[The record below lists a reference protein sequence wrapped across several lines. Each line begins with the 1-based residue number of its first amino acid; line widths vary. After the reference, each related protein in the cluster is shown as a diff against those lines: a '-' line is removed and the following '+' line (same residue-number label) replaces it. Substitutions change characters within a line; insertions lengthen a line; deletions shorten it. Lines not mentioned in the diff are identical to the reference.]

1 MDRRDDKRTQ
11 VTEVNAEQ
19 VDAEQVDAEQVDADG
34 PPGVA
39 IIGMSC
45 TFPAAPDLAT
55 YWSNILRKVDAVTD
69 PPPQAWDSGIYYDP
83 DFADED
89 KVYCRRGGYLGPLA
103 SFDPLAYGVPP
114 VAVGGEP
121 DQWLALRLAR
131 DALTDAG
138 CTELPAEVR
147 HRTAVV
153 LGKGTYLNGGNATAI
168 QRGLIVGQTIELLRQ
183 LHPGCSVE
191 WLQRLRQELQRVLPP
206 LGPDVVPGL
215 IPNIIVGRIAN
226 QLDFMGPTYTVDAAC
241 ASSLVAVQL
250 AMRDLLAGEC
260 DLALA
265 GGSQVWMPVP
275 ALNVFCRLGALSP
288 TERILPFDEDADGTL
303 LGEGIGMLVLKRVAD
318 AVRDGDR
325 IYAVI
330 RGVGVASDGHAVS
343 VMAPRADGEELALR
357 RAYQQAGVDP
367 RTVGLIEA
375 HGTATPLG
383 DVVEVQAL
391 RRVFGHRTAGRP
403 WCALGS
409 VKSMISHTIPAAG
422 VASLIKVALALHQ
435 KVLPPTLCRKPNPK
449 LGLDDSPFYLNTET
463 RPWVHGGPQP
473 RRAGVN
479 AFGFGGINAH
489 AVLEEAPGEA
499 DPVRLPAWDSE
510 VCVLE
515 SDSPRGLAELAAQ
528 LAGTLT
534 RAPAPYTLTDVA
546 YSLSTRLGRIERPV
560 RLAVVATSLAD
571 LAGKLT
577 KAARRL
583 AEPDCLRIRTVTGSY
598 FAADPLARTGTLAFL
613 FPGEGAQYA
622 GMLADLCLNFPQV
635 REVFDRVDRR
645 HGGAPDGERP
655 SDHIFPRPAF
665 SAAERAAADA
675 RLNELDT
682 AVDAVLA
689 ANAALL
695 VLAGQLGLRPDGGCL
710 GHSSGEYSAAI
721 ATGVLAVRDEAR
733 LGRFAARL
741 RALSA
746 QARARDELPHAV
758 LLVVATDRDRA
769 VRLAAEAGGLHLAM
783 DNCPHQVV
791 LVGDR
796 AATDRAR
803 ELATRAGVLCDELPY
818 DRAVHTPRFA
828 PYAAG
833 LRDVVADLEI
843 AAAHAPLYSGATAA
857 PYPTDPEE
865 VRRLLVEQ
873 WVRPV
878 EFRRT
883 VHRLHADGARIFVEV
898 GPRGNLTSFVEDI
911 LRGRPFCAVPADLPR
926 RTGTT
931 QLNHLVGIL
940 AAEGVAVD
948 PSILYARRGARLV
961 DLTAPEAPLTAHAVV
976 PLATGWP
983 MLRLPAEAL
992 AALADVPG
1000 GPATPVS
1007 TVASRP
1013 AAPARVAPPP
1023 RPGPA
1028 RSTPPPGPTPA
1039 PAAAAAAPMGPV
1051 PAGRRAD
1058 AVLAEHLTTM
1068 RRFLSVSEQVV
1079 RTYLG
1084 DPKPA
1089 GGGRQWRLLGTP
1101 VRWST
1106 GRELVARRAVDPARD
1121 EYLRDHALG
1130 GAVSALDPGLRGLAA
1145 MPLTMSL
1152 EILAEAAARLVPGQ
1166 TLVGLRDVRA
1176 RTWLAWDDR
1185 PQTLEVS
1192 ARRLAPQH
1200 GHERVEVRLRALDGS
1215 GPEHRPAVEGTVLFG
1230 VRHPQPPP
1238 ALGPPPDATA
1248 SRWRTDQL
1256 YTDGM
1261 FHGACWQG
1269 VAAMELTARRGSV
1282 GRLRVLPLGR
1292 LLPDAPEHPFLLDP
1306 VVLDAAGQ
1314 VIGFWAAEQ
1323 LDCAAVVFPY
1333 EVAGLDVCGPR
1344 PPVGTQLRCTART
1357 ELVGDRVV
1365 RSDIDVSTER
1375 GEVWLRLTGW
1385 ADRRFELPSEL
1396 RPLLL
1401 PPDRAGLSHPWPQPG
1416 LGDTATCRR
1425 VSAMPGGDR
1434 DFWLR
1439 VWATR
1444 VLAPTERRRFAALH
1458 LPAGRRSEWL
1468 AGRTAAKEAVAQLL
1482 ADRFGI
1488 RLLPADIEVVTD
1500 PEGRPLVRGGW
1511 QQDVPAVPVVSIT
1524 HTPEG
1529 AVAVATLP
1537 ETATGSSVAVH
1548 HAERES
1554 DVR

>member
-1 MDRRDDKRTQ
+1 M
-11 VTEVNAEQ
+11 N
-19 VDAEQVDAEQVDADG
+19 DAEQAIPDG
-34 PPGVA
+34 PAGVA

-45 TFPAAPDLAT
+45 IFPAAPDVDT

-83 DFADED
+83 DFGDED

-131 DALTDAG
+131 DALADAG
-138 CTELPAEVR
+138 CTDLPASVR

-153 LGKGTYLNGGNATAI
+153 LGKGTYLNGGNATAV
-168 QRGLIVGQTIELLRQ
+168 QRGLIVGQTVELFRQ
-183 LHPGCSVE
+183 LHPGCSAE
-191 WLQRLRQELQRVLPP
+191 WLQRLRRELQRVLPP
-206 LGPDVVPGL
+206 LGSDVVPGL

-260 DLALA
+260 DLAVA

-275 ALNVFCRLGALSP
+275 VLNVFCRLGALSP

-303 LGEGIGMLVLKRVAD
+303 LGEGIGMLVLKRVTD

-330 RGVGVASDGHAVS
+330 RAVGVASDGHAVG
-343 VMAPRADGEELALR
+343 VMAPRAEGEELALR
-357 RAYQQAGVDP
+357 RAYEQAGVDP
-367 RTVGLIEA
+367 HTVGLLEA
-375 HGTATPLG
+375 HGTATPVG
-383 DVVEVQAL
+383 DAVEMEAL
-391 RRVFGHRTAGRP
+391 RRVFGHRGDGPP

-435 KVLPPTLCRKPNPK
+435 KVLPPTLCRTPNPK

-463 RPWVHGGPQP
+463 RPWVHGGPHP

-515 SDSPRGLAELAAQ
+515 SDSPRGLAQ
-528 LAGTLT
+528 LATRLAETLT
-534 RAPAPYTLTDVA
+534 GTAPYTLTDLA
-546 YSLSTRLGRIERPV
+546 YSLSTRLGRVEQPL
-560 RLAVVATSLAD
+560 RLAVVATSLTD

-577 KAARRL
+577 KATRRL
-583 AEPDCLRIRTVTGSY
+583 TEPDCRRIRTVTGTY
-598 FAADPLARTGTLAFL
+598 FAADPQARAGTLAFL

-645 HGGAPDGERP
+645 HWGASGGDRP
-655 SDHIFPRPAF
+655 SDHIFPRPVF
-665 SAAERAAADA
+665 STADRAAADA
-675 RLNELDT
+675 RLNDMDT
-682 AVDAVLA
+682 AVDVVLA

-695 VLAGQLGLRPDGGCL
+695 VLARELGLRPDGGCL
-710 GHSSGEYSAAI
+710 GHSSGEYSAA
-721 ATGVLAVRDEAR
+721 AAAGVLAVHDETR
-733 LGRFAARL
+733 LGRFGARL

-746 QARARDELPHAV
+746 EARARGELPHAV
-758 LLVVATDRDRA
+758 LLAVAADRDRA
-769 VRLAAEAGGLHLAM
+769 GQFAREAGGLHLAM

-796 AATDRAR
+796 AAADRAR

-828 PYAAG
+828 SYAAG
-833 LRDVVADLEI
+833 LRTVVADMEI
-843 AAAHAPLYSGATAA
+843 APAQVPLYSGATAA
-857 PYPTDPEE
+857 HYPADPDE

-878 EFRRT
+878 EFRRA
-883 VHRLHADGARIFVEV
+883 VERLHADGARIFVEV

-931 QLNHLVGIL
+931 QLNHLVGLL

-948 PSILYARRGARLV
+948 PSILYARRRPRLV
-961 DLTAPEAPLTAHAVV
+961 DPTAPDLPSVTGRPSAVV

-983 MLRLPAEAL
+983 MLRLSADAL
-992 AALADVPG
+992 TALADAAGPPPTPG
-1000 GPATPVS
+1000 
-1007 TVASRP
+1007 P
-1013 AAPARVAPPP
+1013 AAPAPAQPEPASAPALPEPAPATPALAPGAGTAPPL
-1023 RPGPA
+1023 PA
-1028 RSTPPPGPTPA
+1028 RSAPAPGPRIPPPLS
-1039 PAAAAAAPMGPV
+1039 AASAS
-1051 PAGRRAD
+1051 D
-1058 AVLAEHLTTM
+1058 AVMSDHLATM
-1068 RRFLSVSEQVV
+1068 RRFLSVSEHVV
-1079 RTYLG
+1079 RAWLG
-1084 DPKPA
+1084 DSAQA
-1089 GGGRQWRLLGTP
+1089 GTGRQWRLLGTP
-1101 VRWST
+1101 VRWSP
-1106 GRELVARRAVDPARD
+1106 GRELVARRAVDPTRD

-1130 GAVSALDPGLRGLAA
+1130 GAVSVLDPDLRGLAA

-1152 EILAEAAARLVPGQ
+1152 EILAEAAARLVPGH

-1176 RTWLAWDDR
+1176 HHWLAWDDR

-1192 ARRLAPQH
+1192 ARRLAPSQ
-1200 GHERVEVRLRALDGS
+1200 GRERVEVQLRSLAGDAS
-1215 GPEHRPAVEGTVLFG
+1215 RTVPAVAGTVLFG
-1230 VRHPQPPP
+1230 VRHPQPPLTTDP
-1238 ALGPPPDATA
+1238 SPEATR
-1248 SRWRTDQL
+1248 SRWRADQL

-1269 VAAMELTARRGSV
+1269 VAAMELTGRHGSTA
-1282 GRLRVLPLGR
+1282 RLRVLPLDR
-1292 LLPDAPEHPFLLDP
+1292 LLPDAPNHPFLLDP

-1323 LDCAAVVFPY
+1323 LDTAAVVFPY
-1333 EVAGLDVCGPR
+1333 EVGGLDVFGPR
-1344 PPVGTQLRCTART
+1344 PPVGTELRCTART

-1365 RSDIDVSTER
+1365 RSDIDVSTAR

-1385 ADRRFELPSEL
+1385 ADRRFDLPSEL

-1401 PPDRAGLSHPWPQPG
+1401 PPERAGLSQPWSSPG
-1416 LGDTATCRR
+1416 LADDTAVVCRR
-1425 VSAMPGGDR
+1425 VSAALPGDR

-1439 VWATR
+1439 VWAAR
-1444 VLAPTERRRFAALH
+1444 VLAPAERRRFAALH
-1458 LPAGRRSEWL
+1458 LSESGRIEWL
-1468 AGRTAAKEAVAQLL
+1468 AGRTAAKEGVAQLL

-1488 RLLPADIEVVTD
+1488 RLLPADIEVATD
-1500 PEGRPLVRGGW
+1500 SRGRPLVRGGW
-1511 QQDVPAVPVVSIT
+1511 QEHVPAVPVVSIA

-1529 AVAVATLP
+1529 AVAVAALP
-1537 ETATGSSVAVH
+1537 EISPGSPTVPQ